1 MSLNIIKQRG
11 FTLLE
16 ILIAFSILAVSLSI
30 LLHIFAQGVSTAGV
44 AEDYSNGVQIA
55 ESLMARTGVETPLQ
69 ASQSSGVNHN
79 YDWQVTVQPYS
90 FNPYQVDTSTL
101 STALFKVSV
110 IVSWGDDSHRRQIK
124 LVTVKLVNK
133 VL

>member
-1 MSLNIIKQRG
+1 LNIIKQGG

-79 YDWQVTVQPYS
+79 YEWQVTVQPYS
-90 FNPYQVDTSTL
+90 FSPYQIDTSTL
-101 STALFKVSV
+101 SAALFKVSV
-110 IVSWGDDSHRRQIK
+110 TVSWDNGSHRRQIK